1 MIGNLINDAVAKFF
15 SDLAESCINM
25 FLSLLAAMNSI
36 SIDILNIPVVNHA
49 ILYSQVLAGSILAV
63 KFAYEI
69 WYNNL
74 LRDNGDSEAD
84 VKGAIV
90 NVSQAAAMI
99 GAVPWVTK
107 QVYVWG
113 TSIATDVAN
122 LPGTDLNSGSNLMKN
137 LFTTTLQTGGGSIVI
152 VAVAIVFA
160 LVIFLLV
167 LVQTFIRSA
176 ELAVVAAVGSF
187 MALGLTNNESQAF
200 QGWWRELLN
209 ISLAQAIQL
218 FLIKCSF
225 FTLTF
230 GFNNDVPMFN
240 IMVFAGF
247 LWVTYKSPSILKQY
261 IYSTGIGRA
270 SAQATQS
277 VGSMVMMRRFM
288 MKGA

>member
-1 MIGNLINDAVAKFF
+1 MISGLINDAIERFF

-25 FLSLLAAMNSI
+25 FMQLLNGLSSI
-36 SIDILNIPVVNHA
+36 TLDVLDMPVVNSA
-49 ILYSQVLAGSILAV
+49 ILYSQLLAASILGA
-63 KFAYEI
+63 KFVYEI
-69 WYNNL
+69 WYNKL
-74 LRDNGDSEAD
+74 LRDEGDSGAD
-84 VKGAIV
+84 IQGTIV
-90 NVSQAAAMI
+90 NAGQAAGMI

-113 TSIATDVAN
+113 TSIAADVAN
-122 LPGTDLNSGSNLMKN
+122 LPGTDMNSGSTLMKS
-137 LFTTTLQTGGGSIVI
+137 LFVNTLATGGTSIVL
-152 VAVAIVFA
+152 VAVAVVFA
-160 LVIFLLV
+160 LIIFLIV

-187 MALGLTNNESQAF
+187 MALGLTNPNSQAF

-209 ISLAQAIQL
+209 ISLAQAVQL

-230 GFNNDVPMFN
+230 GLSDLPLLNV
-240 IMVFAGF
+240 MVFAGF

-270 SAQATQS
+270 AGQATQS
-277 VGSMVMMRRFM
+277 VGSMVIMRKMMMR
-288 MKGA
+288 GA